1 MSRERDRGGASRGDR
16 GGERGSRGGDRGGG
30 ERGGGAERV
39 SLLVRNLPMDMR
51 LEELRQRFEKYG
63 EVRDIYMPRDYYT
76 Q

>member
-16 GGERGSRGGDRGGG
+16 GGSDRGSRGGDRD
-30 ERGGGAERV
+30 RVGGAERV

>member
-16 GGERGSRGGDRGGG
+16 GGSDRGSRGGDRGG
-30 ERGGGAERV
+30 GGGAERV